1 MKPTLLLA
9 FILLVGGC
17 SDDGATAQTAEA
29 PSSKATAVEAASST
43 EKEPLKAAPAEST
56 KPTAPVK
63 AEAPKNGR
71 LLFAQKCA
79 SCHGQL
85 GEKVALNKSQVIA
98 GWEKENSIAAL
109 KGYQNGTYGSTMKGI
124 MKGQVS
130 SLSEEQIEALADY
143 IATL

>member
-1 MKPTLLLA
+1 MKSTLLIALILLLA
-9 FILLVGGC
+9 GC
-17 SDDGATAQTAEA
+17 SDNGAKTQTAETP
-29 PSSKATAVEAASST
+29 PSSEVPAKQAASSA
-43 EKEPLKAAPAEST
+43 EKTPLKTAPAEST
-56 KPTAPVK
+56 K
-63 AEAPKNGR
+63 AEAPKSGR
-71 LLFAQKCA
+71 LLFTQKCA

-85 GEKVALNKSQVIA
+85 GEKTALNKSQIIA
-98 GWEKENSIAAL
+98 GWEKEKSVAAL